1 MNHTFINQADS
12 SLQRFTVELASI
24 ESWIDSNWTW
34 KENHK
39 STLFW
44 TILNTVTPVYDEEA
58 TPVQPPLYEEI
69 FNVEKKT
76 GDPSTLE
83 IKRMN
88 KRYRKDISWTTIS
101 EKYRNQK
108 GNRRRLVNNEDIPF
122 VIPTST
128 LLNVHCFHNDTTE
141 INCSII
147 RSNQCKSFKWLVA
160 VFIILP
166 NRDRSCFRLLY
177 WSWWRGIGGTESKS
191 SDIVRP
197 RDRRWVDKI

>member
-1 MNHTFINQADS
+1 M
-12 SLQRFTVELASI
+12 
-24 ESWIDSNWTW
+24 
-34 KENHK
+34 
-39 STLFW
+39 
-44 TILNTVTPVYDEEA
+44 TPVYDEEA

-141 INCSII
+141 INC
-147 RSNQCKSFKWLVA
+147 
-160 VFIILP
+160 
-166 NRDRSCFRLLY
+166 
-177 WSWWRGIGGTESKS
+177 
-191 SDIVRP
+191 
-197 RDRRWVDKI
+197 